1 MVEPTIWAAFCPK
14 CPAERPAIKAALL
27 FDFLPRQEACEII
40 GEWVLDGY
48 HVVKTHEPVRCGRC
62 EHD

>member
-1 MVEPTIWAAFCPK
+1 MAGPTVWAAFCPK

-27 FDFLPRQEACEII
+27 DPHIKEAAEIV

-48 HVVKTHEPVRCGRC
+48 HVVLTHEPVRMGKC
-62 EHD
+62 EHDV